1 MNVSF
6 ENKMDKKISTAI
18 FVQFAVL
25 TIQYLVLYF
34 FRIEESSVGTSIK
47 ILSKIIVG
55 IFFLIVL
62 KDVLRREYKLIII
75 TYCISII
82 FFLLNILLFP
92 QNIESIKSIVFDFF
106 FICLPCFIYSF
117 SINNFDILYKT
128 FEKICNIVLVVGL
141 IISLLDF
148 SNKIDVGTYSMTL
161 SYYLLIPSLL
171 YLYKFLNEVSIKYFV
186 LFLISFIS
194 VLLLGA
200 RGPILCIAVYTIIY
214 LVNSIRGKNSVKKTI
229 IYFILIILLLTGV
242 IFLKEILLL
251 INNILNKYNIY
262 SRTIN
267 LLLNEKVILSG
278 REYLYTDAIK
288 LIKKYPIIGIGIA
301 GDRYYLG
308 GYVHNLF
315 FELLLDFGCFIG
327 LLICFVLIVIFIKSN
342 FFTSK
347 KIANLTSIFFCLGV
361 VPLMISSSYLIN
373 AWFWIYLGIV
383 LKLLTNKKQCKFL
396 ETRN

>member
-171 YLYKFLNEVSIKYFV
+171 YLYK
-186 LFLISFIS
+186 
-194 VLLLGA
+194 
-200 RGPILCIAVYTIIY
+200 
-214 LVNSIRGKNSVKKTI
+214 
-229 IYFILIILLLTGV
+229 
-242 IFLKEILLL
+242 
-251 INNILNKYNIY
+251 
-262 SRTIN
+262 
-267 LLLNEKVILSG
+267 
-278 REYLYTDAIK
+278 
-288 LIKKYPIIGIGIA
+288 
-301 GDRYYLG
+301 
-308 GYVHNLF
+308 
-315 FELLLDFGCFIG
+315 
-327 LLICFVLIVIFIKSN
+327 
-342 FFTSK
+342 
-347 KIANLTSIFFCLGV
+347 
-361 VPLMISSSYLIN
+361 
-373 AWFWIYLGIV
+373 
-383 LKLLTNKKQCKFL
+383 
-396 ETRN
+396 

>member
-1 MNVSF
+1 MREIINTT
-6 ENKMDKKISTAI
+6 DKKAARAI
-18 FVQFAVL
+18 FAQFVVL
-25 TIQYLVLYF
+25 TIQYFVLYF
-34 FRIEESSVGTSIK
+34 FHIEESSMGTI
-47 ILSKIIVG
+47 IRLLSKIIVG
-55 IFFLIVL
+55 MFFLIALNGVL
-62 KDVLRREYKLIII
+62 KKEYRLITI
-75 TYCISII
+75 TYGISII
-82 FFLLNILLFP
+82 ISLLNVLLFP
-92 QNIESIKSIVFDFF
+92 QNIDSIKSIVFDFF

-171 YLYKFLNEVSIKYFV
+171 YLYKFLNEVSIKYFI

-267 LLLNEKVILSG
+267 LLLNEKIHLSG
-278 REYLYTDAIK
+278 REYLYTGAIE

-301 GDRYYLG
+301 GDRYYFG

-315 FELLLDFGCFIG
+315 LEILLDFGCFLG
-327 LLICFVLIVIFIKSN
+327 LIICFVLIIIFIKSI
-342 FFTSK
+342 FFTNK
-347 KIANLTSIFFCLGV
+347 KIANFTSIFFCLGV
-361 VPLMISSSYLIN
+361 VPLMVSGSYLTD

-383 LKLLTNKKQCKFL
+383 LKLLTNKKQCKFF
-396 ETRN
+396 EMRN